1 MPLGERFDE
10 VLTAARA
17 GADWAWTEIY
27 HELAPVVLGY
37 LRGQMAISAE
47 DLTSEIFLQVVR
59 DLDRFTGDEPSF
71 RSWVFTIAHH
81 RLIDDRRR
89 AKRRPSVAIE
99 ADELERHL
107 TPAESS
113 EPDALEAVTTE
124 ELRGLLDVLSRD
136 QRNVLLL
143 RLVGGL
149 TIPEIAEIVGKR
161 PGAVKALQRRGL
173 NTLRN
178 ELASRTYPLVG
189 SVTLTNV
196 T

>member
-1 MPLGERFDE
+1 MPFGDRFDD
-10 VLTAARA
+10 VLAAARV
-17 GADWAWTEIY
+17 GDEWAWTELY
-27 HELAPVVLGY
+27 QELAPVVLGY
-37 LRGQMAISAE
+37 LRGQVAASPE

-59 DLDRFTGDEPSF
+59 DLERFSGDESSF

-89 AKRRPSVAIE
+89 AARRPATATE
-99 ADELERHL
+99 AEELDRHL
-107 TPAESS
+107 DPVEV
-113 EPDALEAVTTE
+113 EPDAIENVTTE
-124 ELRGLLDVLSRD
+124 ELRLLFEVLSPD

-143 RLVGGL
+143 RIVGGL
-149 TIPEIAEIVGKR
+149 TIPEIAQIVGKR

-173 NTLRN
+173 VALRT